1 MEGMA
6 MKSKLIV
13 SVGVAGALLFG
24 STQVDWNGLAT
35 KAAIAGGGTAI
46 AQGLLHKGSSG
57 TNIPPIINNKAAKT
71 ATEAEREASKT
82 SKLKSTGKAAAG
94 LTVVGAGV
102 LLATEAAKP
111 ALEKGANELG
121 EKLDEP
127 LNENDDNQRDAYC
140 ASMPSIQSTSG
151 CK

>member
-1 MEGMA
+1 

-13 SVGVAGALLFG
+13 SVGVAGALLIG

-35 KAAIAGGGTAI
+35 KAAIAGTGTAI
-46 AQGLLHKGSSG
+46 AKDLLNKGSSG
-57 TNIPPIINNKAAKT
+57 TNIPPVINNNAKAAKA
-71 ATEAEREASKT
+71 ATEAEREATKT

-102 LLATEAAKP
+102 IIAAEAAKP
-111 ALEKGANELG
+111 ALEKGANSLG

-127 LNENDDNQRDAYC
+127 LNQNDDNTRDAYC
-140 ASMPSIQSTSG
+140 LSMPSIQSTSG
-151 CK
+151 CN